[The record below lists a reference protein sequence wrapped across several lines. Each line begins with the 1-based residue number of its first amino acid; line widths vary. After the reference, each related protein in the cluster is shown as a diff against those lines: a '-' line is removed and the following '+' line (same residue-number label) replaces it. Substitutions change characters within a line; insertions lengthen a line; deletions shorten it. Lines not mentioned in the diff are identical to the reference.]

1 MAIIPQGRLFSWR
14 QIEARSDLDRLRMVL
29 AVIPDEGLVR
39 KLELYR
45 GKGRDDYPV
54 RAVWNSLLAA
64 VVYEHSSVA
73 SLRRELLRNGGLRL
87 SRLRVP
93 IRGS

>member
-1 MAIIPQGRLFSWR
+1 MAIIPQGRLFSWKE
-14 QIEARSDLDRLRMVL
+14 IEGRSDLDRLRMVL
-29 AVIPDEGLVR
+29 AVIPDEGLMG
-39 KLELYR
+39 KLEVYR